1 MGYVR
6 PLWWRE
12 DLCNSLLPLA
22 SRKIASKDP
31 TPLRTNHCSLL
42 VLKISDDECN
52 DAYLEVS
59 EASPTPFA
67 PPTFLQLENVHT
79 EVRASVLC
87 RWGSTPGATAKAHT
101 HARYLLGHGRVHTIL
116 EGGGGSTAVLT
127 GLAGGT
133 VSGS

>member
-1 MGYVR
+1 MTR
-6 PLWWRE
+6 
-12 DLCNSLLPLA
+12 
-22 SRKIASKDP
+22 
-31 TPLRTNHCSLL
+31 
-42 VLKISDDECN
+42 CN

-67 PPTFLQLENVHT
+67 PPTFLQLENVRT

-101 HARYLLGHGRVHTIL
+101 YARYLLGHVRVYTIL
-116 EGGGGSTAVLT
+116 EGGGGPTAVLT

-133 VSGS
+133 VSVANGALLGQHRGQPTFREPV